1 LRIETNILKL
11 YNLEIKLAIDSKK
24 NIVIDQS
31 YLQFPAQMTAM
42 MNEIKMFWNPR
53 KGLNQI

>member
-24 NIVIDQS
+24 NIVIGQL

-42 MNEIKMFWNPR
+42 VNEIKMFWNPG